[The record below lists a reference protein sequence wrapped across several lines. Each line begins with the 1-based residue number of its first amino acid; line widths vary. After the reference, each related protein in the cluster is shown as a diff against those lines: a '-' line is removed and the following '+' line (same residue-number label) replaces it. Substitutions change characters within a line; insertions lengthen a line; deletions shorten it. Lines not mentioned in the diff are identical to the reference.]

1 MTAHLTAP
9 LSFAGLTLRNRI
21 VMPPMW
27 SGLSGPEGAVT
38 DAIVEYHRQR
48 AAAGCGLVIVE
59 HAFVH
64 PRGRHTPT
72 QIGVHDDALIDG
84 LSRLASAIRDAGAV
98 ACLQISHAGSR
109 SSAAVALAPP
119 LAPSAVRNP
128 AESDSEI
135 PEVMTEAD
143 IRETVAAFGAAAE
156 RARRAGFD
164 AVEIHAA
171 HAFLLCQF
179 LSPLTNRR
187 IDAYGGDEE
196 RRRRIHLEVLDEVR
210 RRLNGAI
217 PVFVRLGAHDE
228 TPGGLKLEAAVRA
241 AEALV
246 EGGVTLVDVSGGLCG
261 SQPAG
266 KTGAYFAPYARA
278 IKDRVR
284 VPVLVTGGVTD
295 PEQADAVVRDGFADL
310 VGIGRA
316 MLNDPEWARKALEQ
330 LAPS

>member
-1 MTAHLTAP
+1 
-9 LSFAGLTLRNRI
+9 
-21 VMPPMW
+21 
-27 SGLSGPEGAVT
+27 
-38 DAIVEYHRQR
+38 VEYHRKR

-59 HAFVH
+59 HAFVQ

-84 LSRLASAIRDAGAV
+84 LSRLASAIRGAGAV

-109 SSAAVALAPP
+109 TSAAVAGATP
-119 LAPSAVRNP
+119 LGPSAVPNP
-128 AESDSEI
+128 AEKNSET

-143 IRETVAAFGAAAE
+143 IRETVGAFGAAAE
-156 RARRAGFD
+156 RAQRAGFD

-187 IDAYGGDEE
+187 SDAHGGDEE
-196 RRRRIHLEVLDEVR
+196 RRRRIHLEVLGEVR

-228 TPGGLKLEAAVRA
+228 MSGGLELDAAVRT

-246 EGGVTLVDVSGGLCG
+246 DGGVALIDVSGGLCG
-261 SQPAG
+261 SQPTG
-266 KTGAYFAPYARA
+266 KSGVYFAAYARA
-278 IKDRVR
+278 IKDRVG

-295 PEQADAVVRDGFADL
+295 PEQADAVVHDGFADL

-316 MLNDPEWARKALEQ
+316 MLNDAEWARQALER
-330 LAPS
+330 LTPRT